1 MEPLEATG
9 VRPRQVRYQA
19 ALRPDYHSIINA
31 IIENG
36 LRVTFVTTPKRWGAP
51 AGRARTIIFPS
62 EVMPSSRYALV
73 TYVRNP
79 VGEFVEQ
86 LRRELHPTTA
96 HMAAHLTILP
106 PRELTGSEAAALEFL
121 EEACSRVI
129 PFSVE
134 LGDVET
140 FLPTTPTVFIQ
151 VKRAA
156 YRMREL
162 HDQLCGKGLGCVENW
177 PYVPHLTIVK
187 TEQDEQARVACVV
200 ARERWAQFPGRRQ
213 VHVEE
218 LMFVRENG
226 DCWQDVAP
234 VLLGRGQLSAKS

>member
-1 MEPLEATG
+1 
-9 VRPRQVRYQA
+9 
-19 ALRPDYHSIINA
+19 
-31 IIENG
+31 
-36 LRVTFVTTPKRWGAP
+36 
-51 AGRARTIIFPS
+51 
-62 EVMPSSRYALV
+62 MPSSRYALV

-96 HMAAHLTILP
+96 HMEAHLTILP
-106 PRELTGSEAAALEFL
+106 PRELSGTEAAALEFL

-129 PFSVE
+129 PFDVE

-151 VKRAA
+151 VRRAA

-162 HDQLCGKGLGCVENW
+162 HDQLCGRGLSCDENW
-177 PYVPHLTIVK
+177 PYIPHLTIMK
-187 TEQDEQARVACVV
+187 TEMDEQARAAYAV
-200 ARERWAQFPGRRQ
+200 ARERWAAFPGKRQ

-218 LMFVRENG
+218 LMFVREKDG
-226 DCWQDVAP
+226 TWQDVAA
-234 VLLGRGQLSAKS
+234 VALGRGQLSSKS

>member
-1 MEPLEATG
+1 
-9 VRPRQVRYQA
+9 
-19 ALRPDYHSIINA
+19 
-31 IIENG
+31 
-36 LRVTFVTTPKRWGAP
+36 
-51 AGRARTIIFPS
+51 
-62 EVMPSSRYALV
+62 MPSSRYALV

-79 VGEFVEQ
+79 VGEFVAQ
-86 LRRELHPTTA
+86 LRRELHPTID

-106 PRELTGSEAAALEFL
+106 PRELIGSEAAALEFL
-121 EEACSRVI
+121 EEACSRVV

-162 HDQLCGKGLGCVENW
+162 HDQLCGRGLRCDENW
-177 PYVPHLTIVK
+177 PYIPHLTIMK
-187 TEQDEQARVACVV
+187 TETDKQAQAACAV
-200 ARERWAQFPGRRQ
+200 ARERWAQFSGKRQ
-213 VHVEE
+213 VDVEE

-226 DCWQDVAP
+226 SCWQDLAP
-234 VLLGRGQLSAKS
+234 VLLGRGQLSSKT

>member
-1 MEPLEATG
+1 M
-9 VRPRQVRYQA
+9 
-19 ALRPDYHSIINA
+19 S
-31 IIENG
+31 
-36 LRVTFVTTPKRWGAP
+36 
-51 AGRARTIIFPS
+51 
-62 EVMPSSRYALV
+62 SSRYALV

-86 LRRELHPTTA
+86 LRRELHPTIA

-106 PRELTGSEAAALEFL
+106 PRELRGSEAAAMEFL
-121 EEACSRVI
+121 EEACSRVV

-140 FLPTTPTVFIQ
+140 FLPTTPTLFIQ

-162 HDQLCGKGLGCVENW
+162 HDQLCGKGLSCEESW
-177 PYVPHLTIVK
+177 PYIPHLTILK
-187 TEQDEQARVACVV
+187 TETDEQARAACVV
-200 ARERWAQFPGRRQ
+200 ARERWAQFPGKRQ
-213 VHVEE
+213 IHVQE

-226 DCWQDVAP
+226 ACWQDVAP
-234 VLLGRGQLSAKS
+234 LPLGRGQLSSKA

>member
-1 MEPLEATG
+1 MKE
-9 VRPRQVRYQA
+9 RSD
-19 ALRPDYHSIINA
+19 LRD
-31 IIENG
+31 
-36 LRVTFVTTPKRWGAP
+36 TPKRWTAP
-51 AGRARTIIFPS
+51 DAALGYNFAS

-86 LRRELHPTTA
+86 LRRNSIPPWLTWP
-96 HMAAHLTILP
+96 AHLTILP
-106 PRELTGSEAAALEFL
+106 PRELVGNRSGRAGISGRSLQP
-121 EEACSRVI
+121 RH
-129 PFSVE
+129 PFDVE

-162 HDQLCGKGLGCVENW
+162 HDQLAARVCAAGELALYSASHDLEDGK
-177 PYVPHLTIVK
+177 
-187 TEQDEQARVACVV
+187 DEQARAACWWR
-200 ARERWAQFPGRRQ
+200 RERWAEFPGKRQ
-213 VHVEE
+213 VQVEE

-226 DCWQDVAP
+226 RLLAGCSAAP
-234 VLLGRGQLSAKS
+234 LGRGQLSSKSHSLTGVLGRNASLLLTQACNSP